1 MQLRLGTDAVDGV
14 GGGAPVPLDQ
24 EGLLGEE
31 PDQVRLGGALYGD
44 PHSVCRAVGVLLGQL
59 KVDEAAALP
68 GEAAQAAAVVQM
80 PQPSELSRV
89 TIGHSVVA
97 VHRFSHCV
105 EVRYELVRVEA
116 WRAREGVEVD
126 RGHKLLHELE
136 GSDASGARLRRA
148 ALQGQ
153 VGLVGSEGGSPCSG

>member
-1 MQLRLGTDAVDGV
+1 MQLRGRTDAVDGV

-44 PHSVCRAVGVLLGQL
+44 PHSVCRAVGVLLGKL
-59 KVDEAAALP
+59 KVDESAALP

-89 TIGHSVVA
+89 TMGHSVVA
-97 VHRFSHCV
+97 VHQIGRST
-105 EVRYELVRVEA
+105 RPELQ
-116 WRAREGVEVD
+116 
-126 RGHKLLHELE
+126 
-136 GSDASGARLRRA
+136 SLR
-148 ALQGQ
+148 
-153 VGLVGSEGGSPCSG
+153 